1 MICPKCNAE
10 MEEGFLA
17 GQRVAEWIEG
27 PLEKSFWLAFKI
39 HGRKRRTIRTFRCV
53 KCGFL
58 ESYAN

>member
-1 MICPKCNAE
+1 MTCPKCNAE

-17 GQRVAEWIEG
+17 GQRLAVWIEG
-27 PLEKSFWLAFKI
+27 PPQKSFWLGVNVR
-39 HGRKRRTIRTFRCV
+39 GRERRTIRTFRCT

>member
-1 MICPKCNAE
+1 MTCPKCNAK

-17 GQRVAEWIEG
+17 GPRVAEWIEG
-27 PLEKSFWLAFKI
+27 PAEKSFWFGVKVRE
-39 HGRKRRTIRTFRCV
+39 RKRRTIRTFRCT